1 MLILW
6 ESELK
11 MEKIIDNCK
20 LLFDYFGWYAL
31 LLVAGV
37 TLLMIPINLLYK
49 KIMASDGLQRL
60 RKTIVSPVTVYGLS
74 LGFVALFTATIIKVP
89 LTADYL
95 FNATLPC
102 MVLSMFLW
110 AIIKIIKD
118 YGFAP
123 IIKAIANNRQAQ
135 KWISDLGLNKSVVD
149 LIVKNINKYLAET
162 DTKSVDDVI
171 AKSNEI
177 DNLIRQHL
185 GGFVSGDMTI
195 AIDNIMDIVK
205 KGYPSKK
212 EEVNKVEQAI
222 EVKVDEVQQ

>member
-1 MLILW
+1 
-6 ESELK
+6 

-49 KIMASDGLQRL
+49 KIMVSDGLQRL

-74 LGFVALFTATIIKVP
+74 FGFVALFTATIIKVP

-110 AIIKIIKD
+110 AIIKIIID

-123 IIKAIANNRQAQ
+123 IIKAIANSRQAQ

-149 LIVKNINKYLAET
+149 LIVKNINKFLAET

-195 AIDNIMDIVK
+195 AINNILDIVK
-205 KGYPSKK
+205 KGYPNKK

-222 EVKVDEVQQ
+222 EVKVDEVK